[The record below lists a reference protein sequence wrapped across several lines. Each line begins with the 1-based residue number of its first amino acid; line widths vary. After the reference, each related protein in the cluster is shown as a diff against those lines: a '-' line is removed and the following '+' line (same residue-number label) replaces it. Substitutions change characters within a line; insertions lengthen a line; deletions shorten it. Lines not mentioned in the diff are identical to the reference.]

1 MKELAIKLREGDVSK
16 AGLHTRECFQVG
28 HTGGGHDRSRDAS
41 VSEMLAAGRGTVEPP
56 QVGGDTMISTWRV
69 SAARYSAPRDMR
81 AMPIMYTATV
91 QGFPPKL
98 PATSLL

>member
-41 VSEMLAAGRGTVEPP
+41 VSEVLVARRGTIEPP
-56 QVGGDTMISTWRV
+56 QVGGDPMG
-69 SAARYSAPRDMR
+69 
-81 AMPIMYTATV
+81 TA
-91 QGFPPKL
+91 
-98 PATSLL
+98 